1 MNLVFN
7 IPPKNIVHERTMLIC
22 EVHPQGIAYYFLDIE
37 DKQVKG
43 LSVYRLKN
51 LKDDLANEIKNL
63 FDQQPNLS
71 GSFHQVVVSY
81 SFPESTLI
89 PDIVSGREAFQDA
102 LSMLFGPENDQYFT
116 LSDASPIKGMTNI
129 YRIAKSVHRKLINQ
143 FPTASFTHQYSCMI
157 RHISLARNVLQ
168 VLFYSNNIVCCL
180 MGSNGLQLINS
191 FNYSSKEDVLYHL
204 LNIRHQFNVPAI
216 ELRLNGM
223 IEKDSA
229 LYKEL
234 HKFFLNIS
242 FEDYK
247 GESIPEVK
255 EFPLHYFS
263 HLFSIPSCA

>member
-7 IPPKNIVHERTMLIC
+7 IPPKNIVYDRTVLIC
-22 EVHPQGIAYYFLDIE
+22 EVSQHGIAYYFLDIE

-43 LSVYRLKN
+43 LSVYQLKSI
-51 LKDDLANEIKNL
+51 KDDLANEIKNL
-63 FDQQPNLS
+63 FDQQPALS

-89 PDIVSGREAFQDA
+89 PDTISGREAQQQA
-102 LSMLFGPENDQYFT
+102 LSILFGPENDQYFT
-116 LSDASPIKGMTNI
+116 LSDASTIKGMTNV
-129 YRIAKSVHRKLINQ
+129 YRVAKSLHRKLINQ
-143 FPTASFTHQYSCMI
+143 FPTASFNHQYSCMI
-157 RHISLARNVLQ
+157 RHIALARNLLQ
-168 VLFYSNNIVCCL
+168 VLFYSNKIICCL
-180 MGSNGLQLINS
+180 MGSDGLLLINA
-191 FNYSSKEDVLYHL
+191 FDYSSKEDVLYHL
-204 LNIRHQFNVPAI
+204 LNIRHQFNMPGI

-223 IEKDSA
+223 IEQDSA

-234 HKFFLNIS
+234 HKFFLKIK

-263 HLFSIPSCA
+263 HLFSIPACA